1 MSRRINDLGD
11 EVWINLSG
19 KICRF
24 MYNSGSKDTVYRS
37 RMGHYIGT
45 PTTRLCAFSLD
56 GICALPATDAVATGE
71 VSRYNCTIRLRTL
84 PSLKLTGRGGQAA
97 SPTTPDLKNA
107 QAGVMPMFRGMDAY
121 CSARS
126 SARWLLHKYAQDGVQ
141 RYMEG

>member
-1 MSRRINDLGD
+1 MSSRINDLGD

-71 VSRYNCTIRLRTL
+71 VNRYNCTIRLRTL
-84 PSLKLTGRGGQAA
+84 LILKLTGRGR
-97 SPTTPDLKNA
+97 SNA
-107 QAGVMPMFRGMDAY
+107 
-121 CSARS
+121 
-126 SARWLLHKYAQDGVQ
+126 KVQ
-141 RYMEG
+141 RHGRLLQCKKLGSMAATQVCSGWCSTLHGGIGS